1 MCVEFAILAGI
12 AQGQPIAE
20 IDSVI
25 DSAKHQQKE
34 IARLRCDGGGKQMK
48 KYAME
53 TTVGIFLVFGLLCVG
68 YMTVKL
74 GHVSLLGDNAYSLFA
89 RFTTVTGLRA
99 GSPVY
104 MLGIEVGRV
113 ERLTMDQKDQKA
125 VVEIRIQKGIKV
137 YDDAIASI
145 KTEGLIGDMYLSI
158 DPGGAGKLLEPGG
171 TITETQPAVDIAD
184 LISKYAFGEVKKP

>member
-1 MCVEFAILAGI
+1 
-12 AQGQPIAE
+12 
-20 IDSVI
+20 
-25 DSAKHQQKE
+25 
-34 IARLRCDGGGKQMK
+34 MK

-89 RFTTVTGLRA
+89 RFTTVSGLRA
-99 GSPVY
+99 GSPVN

-113 ERLTMDQKDQKA
+113 GRLTMDQKDQKA
-125 VVEIRIQKGIKV
+125 VVEIRIQNDIKV

-145 KTEGLIGDMYLSI
+145 KTEGLIGDMFLSI
-158 DPGGAGKLLEPGG
+158 DPGGSGKLLAPGG
-171 TITETQPAVDIAD
+171 TITETQAAVDITD
-184 LISKYAFGEVKKP
+184 LISKYAFGEVKKQ